1 MQDQIKKIA
10 VLAPPPYSQVWHNV
24 TNFPSITIPS
34 GDVGSMRARCGE
46 RKTKQAHPDKSE
58 DFLGELELIGYLV
71 DW

>member
-1 MQDQIKKIA
+1 
-10 VLAPPPYSQVWHNV
+10 V

-34 GDVGSMRARCGE
+34 GDVGSMMARCGE

-71 DW
+71 D